1 MITDIMPAFTMQQKK
16 VDVFTSAAD
25 MISMDGYVV
34 NKVGTLQIA
43 LAAQYNRIPY
53 FVTGQPNL
61 SHPTIDSV
69 TIEER
74 NPNLVMDSLGTR
86 TTLEGV
92 KGIILLLI
100 LLRLNCVMV

>member
-1 MITDIMPAFTMQQKK
+1 
-16 VDVFTSAAD
+16 
-25 MISMDGYVV
+25 MDGYVV

-43 LAAQYNRIPY
+43 LAAQYNGIPY

-74 NPNLVMDSLGTR
+74 NPNLVMDSLGTVSYTHLDVYKR
-86 TTLEGV
+86 QICTNTDTNTSLIHNINRRCPASQFKVTGWAMCYRGV
-92 KGIILLLI
+92 FFF
-100 LLRLNCVMV
+100 